1 MTAMP
6 LPSSSAE
13 APPEAISADRV
24 VDLTAATTAAAGFLS
39 ALGFDLEQPGL
50 ADTPGRMTRAYAEMF
65 TPRPFNFTVFP
76 NDEGYREL
84 VIERAIPFASVCEHH
99 GLPFIGTADV
109 GYLPGENIL
118 GLSKMARVVELFACG
133 PQVQERLTMQVARF
147 LEEHLSPQGV
157 GVVIRAEHMCMR
169 LRGARVAGAE
179 TITSEVRGVLR
190 KNASARQEFMAL
202 TGSTR

>member
-1 MTAMP
+1 MTA
-6 LPSSSAE
+6 LHLSGPSEE
-13 APPEAISADRV
+13 APHAPISADQG

-39 ALGFDLEQPGL
+39 ALGFDLDQGGL
-50 ADTPGRMTRAYAEMF
+50 ADTPGRMARAYAEMF
-65 TPRPFNFTVFP
+65 TPRPFNFTVFE
-76 NDEGYREL
+76 NDEEYREL

-109 GYLPGENIL
+109 GYLPGKKIL
-118 GLSKMARVVELFACG
+118 GLSKMARVVELFSCR

-147 LEEHLSPQGV
+147 LEERLSPQGV
-157 GVVIRAEHMCMR
+157 GVVMRAEHMCMR

-179 TITSEVRGVLR
+179 TVTSEVRGVLR
-190 KNASARQEFMAL
+190 KDASARQEFMAL